1 MNSAPHA
8 APEDASPHERARLR
22 RELLYRAAL
31 ATGLMVLLVIGLTIY
46 DEAPAPPPAANAP
59 LPVTRAP
66 VVTGAPDAASA
77 PPADAAA
84 DHETAVPAPQA
95 RDPVAGAD
103 DPCVAKPDAGD
114 APGDAEAPYG
124 EAANAAH
131 AADAA
136 QRAVAPADEGRRGA
150 APADLPPAAQ
160 HDALPPPDRPAS
172 GDGDAAAVVPA
183 PSPPPQAARSV
194 AQRSVGAPA
203 SRVPPSASG
212 RYQLQIGRFGDV
224 EAAARLRDE
233 LAGDGHAASVLTRVA
248 VGPFA
253 ERRAAQDVLARLRRE
268 RALRGVLVAATAGG
282 GHLVQLGVFANR
294 GNAERLRGELAGAG
308 YPVVTDARV
317 VVGPYAQR
325 GDADAALA
333 VLRGARGLEAAIV
346 ALP

>member
-1 MNSAPHA
+1 MNGAPHA
-8 APEDASPHERARLR
+8 APEDVSPHERARLR

-46 DEAPAPPPAANAP
+46 DEAPAPPPAADAP

-114 APGDAEAPYG
+114 EPGDAEAPYG

-136 QRAVAPADEGRRGA
+136 QRAVAPAD
-150 APADLPPAAQ
+150 LPPAAQ
-160 HDALPPPDRPAS
+160 HDPLPPPDRPAS
-172 GDGDAAAVVPA
+172 GDGDAAAVVAA

-203 SRVPPSASG
+203 SAVPPSASG
-212 RYQLQIGRFGDV
+212 RYQLQIGRFADV

-282 GHLVQLGVFANR
+282 GHLVQVGVFANR